1 MELAQLLE
9 VDAQSPQNLQAEV
22 QSWAAQLE
30 EVYARIARHFVRAEP
45 RQRVLAYLKGLLSN
59 CQRKNGWQLA
69 ELMGEMTPDGMQR
82 LLSSAKWDENS
93 VRDDLQSYIVEH
105 LGDTSAIGVLDETGF
120 LKQGNKSVGVG
131 RQYSG
136 TAGRV
141 ENCQIGVFL
150 GYATVKGFAF
160 LDREIY
166 LPKEWASDQ
175 ERREAVGVPE
185 SVKFATKPQLA
196 RVMLE
201 RAQAAGVALAW
212 VSGDTVYGNDRR
224 LRGWLE
230 ENYQAYVL
238 AVACTE
244 RVWIDGSTGPTQVAV
259 EKVIA
264 ELPAETWQRLSC
276 GQGSKGSREYDWT
289 KMELVSGQQTGWSRW
304 LLVRRSLTDPTQLAY
319 LMVFAPNGTSISEAV
334 QVAGRRW
341 SIEMSFEITKD
352 ELGLDHY
359 EVRSWRAWYRHIT
372 LVLLAHAVLSVIR
385 AQALITTAQKGGAAT
400 N

>member
-1 MELAQLLE
+1 MVAQLLE
-9 VDAQSPQNLQAEV
+9 VDGQSPQTLQVEV
-22 QSWAAQLE
+22 ESWAAQLE
-30 EVYARIARHFVRAEP
+30 DVHTRIARRFARAEP

-69 ELMGEMTPDGMQR
+69 ELMGELTPEGMQR

-185 SVKFATKPQLA
+185 EVKFATKPQLA

-212 VSGDTVYGNDRR
+212 ISGDTVYGNDRR

-244 RVWIDGSTGPTQVAV
+244 RVWIDGSEGPTQVAV

-264 ELPAETWQRLSC
+264 EQPVETWQRLSC
-276 GQGSKGSREYDWT
+276 GQGSKGLREYDWT

-334 QVAGRRW
+334 QVAGKRW
-341 SIEMSFEITKD
+341 SIEMGFEITKD

-372 LVLLAHAVLSVIR
+372 LVLIAHAVLSVIR